1 MTKLPQLA
9 FSLVMALSLLLAGCA
24 TTTVKTTDITPLDY
38 QSREVAEHELLDIG
52 VLLFDPGIDEVLA
65 DKNSVTLPEI
75 RKAESRYIPYT
86 LTETLQKNGSWGA
99 VRVIPKESTIV
110 DVYIRGKILHS
121 DGELL
126 RLQITVQDAPGYQWF
141 TREYEEMAST
151 YSYDDKK
158 HKQLDPFQGI
168 YNRIANDLLAYR
180 EKLSEQKLKNIRT
193 VSELKFA
200 SSFSEKAF
208 AEYMTQDKS
217 GNYHVVR
224 LPPDNDPLLLRVK
237 SIGERDYLFVDTL
250 QDYYSSFALEM
261 EKPYREWRKMTY
273 YDVVSL
279 RELRREARNRL
290 IAGAAMVI
298 AGVAASGGGDGAT
311 RAAGHVGVL
320 GGAYMIKSGLDKRAE
335 SQIHQEALQEL
346 GGSFEAE
353 VEPQVIE
360 LEDRTV
366 TLTGTVD
373 NQYDQWRNILYDIY
387 MTETGGVSS
396 STQ

>member
-1 MTKLPQLA
+1 M
-9 FSLVMALSLLLAGCA
+9 
-24 TTTVKTTDITPLDY
+24 
-38 QSREVAEHELLDIG
+38 
-52 VLLFDPGIDEVLA
+52 
-65 DKNSVTLPEI
+65 
-75 RKAESRYIPYT
+75 
-86 LTETLQKNGSWGA
+86 
-99 VRVIPKESTIV
+99 
-110 DVYIRGKILHS
+110 
-121 DGELL
+121 
-126 RLQITVQDAPGYQWF
+126 QDAPGYQWF

-237 SIGERDYLFVDTL
+237 SIRERDYLFVDTL